1 MAVSQAANAW
11 LTKAD
16 GFKRVW
22 STRKKKA
29 KRERASWKIKALA
42 NRVTDY
48 PTLVLGLQKFWD
60 SIMST
65 WRGDRACVASLGE
78 YILLCLTVVIPPVR
92 KSMYLDLAV
101 HGIHWDSVRMRWY
114 IMLPTRFKNSVSSAV
129 DRLALVSRL
138 VEPMALYLRHRH
150 VLRCLPGAVN
160 VAMHEATLFVRK
172 DGTRHSPESALGIF
186 REFGRKYCGITALG
200 AHILRDHFITHYCRD
215 RPDIS
220 REELSMV
227 ATQMGTTSSML
238 LKHYLHLMGEATANA
253 VADLLDDQVAK
264 VLHNMPGRA
273 AAPAAVDMDIADV
286 FFDARRRV
294 RQPNGDDVVVQQQLE
309 PVKLKPSSVYEAIVE
324 RVKQQMPPPPGTV
337 SDGSFILMDRGVA
350 VPATKSKTSKRSKKQ
365 RGKRKGASLE
375 QAGESKSAPL
385 PQATNVAAPARPVK
399 KSRDSIVDGVVAYLV
414 DRQQAAG
421 KGQQCQRVTVMD
433 IVEYKAS
440 NCLKTITKQ
449 EYGDIVSKLMTMGTK
464 FHVRSATG
472 QKLYAAV
479 ADEKKGTSKI
489 ESLMELW
496 SVLRMVSSSTQ
507 LKQIPA
513 VRTHWKTVAVMRC
526 AEMVP
531 VFQVLG
537 CKEPKHVKAAVMN
550 WAQ

>member
-160 VAMHEATLFVRK
+160 VAMHEATLFVRE
-172 DGTRHSPESALGIF
+172 DGTRHSAASALGIF
-186 REFGRKYCGITALG
+186 REFGREYCDITALG
-200 AHILRDHFITHYCRD
+200 PHILRDHFITHYCRD
-215 RPDIS
+215 RPDITK
-220 REELSMV
+220 EELSMV

-253 VADLLDDQVAK
+253 VADLLDDKVEK
-264 VLHNMPGRA
+264 VLHDMPRA
-273 AAPAAVDMDIADV
+273 APARAAVDMDIADV

-294 RQPNGDDVVVQQQLE
+294 RQPNGDAVVVQQQLE
-309 PVKLKPSSVYEAIVE
+309 AVKLQPSSVYEGIVE
-324 RVKQQMPPPPGTV
+324 RLRREMPPLPRTV
-337 SDGSFILMDRGVA
+337 SDGSFIIMDGGVA
-350 VPATKSKTSKRSKKQ
+350 VPAAKPQKPRRSKKQ
-365 RGKRKGASLE
+365 RGKRKSASLQ
-375 QAGESKSAPL
+375 QAGESK
-385 PQATNVAAPARPVK
+385 AAPPAQAPK
-399 KSRDSIVDGVVAYLV
+399 KPRGSIVDAVVSYLV
-414 DRQQAAG
+414 DRQQAAD

-433 IVEYKAS
+433 ILEYKAS
-440 NCLKTITKQ
+440 NCVRTITKQ
-449 EYGDIVSKLMTMGTK
+449 QYGEIASQLMTMGSK
-464 FHVRSATG
+464 FYVRSTTG
-472 QKLYAAV
+472 QKLYTAV

-489 ESLMELW
+489 NKVTELW
-496 SVLRMVSSSTQ
+496 SALRTVTSSTQ
-507 LKQIPA
+507 LKQIQA
-513 VRTHWKTVAVMRC
+513 VRTNWKAVAVMRC
-526 AEMVP
+526 ADMVP
-531 VFQVLG
+531 VFEVLG
-537 CKEPKHVKAAVMN
+537 CKEPKHVKAAVMK